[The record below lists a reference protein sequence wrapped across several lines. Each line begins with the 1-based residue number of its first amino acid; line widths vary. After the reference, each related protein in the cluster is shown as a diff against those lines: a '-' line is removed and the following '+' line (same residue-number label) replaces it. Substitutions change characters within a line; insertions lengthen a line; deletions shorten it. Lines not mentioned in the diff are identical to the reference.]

1 MPDKHS
7 LRAFVLDL
15 YANGPSR
22 HHDRVTVACALS
34 GCTSFI
40 GKDARRANRAYL
52 TVAEDVLGCMKREGD
67 LVQDRQGWFVP
78 AAPQQET
85 P

>member
-1 MPDKHS
+1 MPDKHP

-52 TVAEDVLGCMKREGD
+52 TVAEDVLGWMKREGD
-67 LVQDRQGWFVP
+67 LIQDRQGWFVL